1 MDWYDETLT
10 DIGIN
15 PDTATGP
22 TGGGS
27 MSNDDILESI
37 GLAMGDGA
45 AQDWVAQTFPG
56 ITNTAA
62 YAQRQGVGD
71 APRAEST
78 KTPDP
83 KEGQGLIGKISNF
96 VDKNKSLSEILLK
109 GVAGAAMGNQAKKSA
124 EIAAQ
129 SRLDELKLKNQ
140 QEREKDAQVSA
151 SVSGLRAPAGLIG
164 RPQQQLRRADG
175 SLVYQNGRI
184 A

>member
-22 TGGGS
+22 GGS

-37 GLAMGDGA
+37 GIALGDGA
-45 AQDWVAQTFPG
+45 SQPWVPQSFS
-56 ITNTAA
+56 NDA
-62 YAQRQGVGD
+62 YARSADRATDRTDG
-71 APRAEST
+71 APRAEGD
-78 KTPDP
+78 KTQTP
-83 KEGQGLIGKISNF
+83 KESGGILGRISNF

-109 GVAGAAMGNQAKKSA
+109 GVAGAAMGNQAKKAA
-124 EIAAQ
+124 ELQAQ

-151 SVSGLRAPAGLIG
+151 SVSGLRAPTGIINRGVLK
-164 RPQQQLRRADG
+164 RADG
-175 SLVYQNGRI
+175 TPVYQNGRI
-184 A
+184 V